1 MWSENQS
8 CLTLCN
14 PMDYTVHGILQ
25 ARILKWVAF
34 PFSRGSSQPRTRTHV
49 SRVAGRSLPAEPQ
62 GEPKNTGVGSLSLLQ
77 RIFLTQ
83 ESNRSLL
90 HCRRILCQ
98 LSYEWRS
105 LEKFYLILSY
115 RAGPWRAQVLKRV
128 ISWRRER
135 LPTLVFW
142 PRDFHGLCS
151 PRGCKE
157 SDMTEQLSLFII

>member
-1 MWSENQS
+1 MVNRKIIELCINKSESHSVVSNS
-8 CLTLCN
+8 LH

-62 GEPKNTGVGSLSLLQ
+62 GEPKNTGVGSLFLLQ

-90 HCRRILCQ
+90 HCWQVLYQ
-98 LSYEWRS
+98 LSYQGSPKLGCNRKTCNHF
-105 LEKFYLILSY
+105 LKLKKEKSSSWIFCRMFL
-115 RAGPWRAQVLKRV
+115 RV
-128 ISWRRER
+128 F
-135 LPTLVFW
+135 LM
-142 PRDFHGLCS
+142 S
-151 PRGCKE
+151 PN
-157 SDMTEQLSLFII
+157 D